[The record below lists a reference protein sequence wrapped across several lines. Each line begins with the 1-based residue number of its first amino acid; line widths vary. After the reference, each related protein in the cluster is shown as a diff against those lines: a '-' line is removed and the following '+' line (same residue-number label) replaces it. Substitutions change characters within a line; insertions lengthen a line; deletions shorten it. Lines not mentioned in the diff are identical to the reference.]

1 MSREFYEPAL
11 SLKTNYGWD
20 NKEWARRTGIVQ
32 RMLESVE
39 RGDFPDDEEVRDML
53 VSATKDGRKVKTG
66 HLLHFKSPVVIGACL
81 HKGGSGKTTCLV
93 NIADDLSSRGY
104 NVLFIDS
111 DGQMNATSTLL
122 PGEAK
127 PAYNLFSA
135 LSSEADIRG
144 FIQDTKYD
152 RLDIVPGS
160 TRMGSAE
167 AVLNSQSPHGITPDM
182 VFKTILAE
190 AIRENYYDFILVDM
204 DKMVGTLN
212 RSILTGC
219 THMLVVSE
227 CASYSSDGISD
238 VVSFYSQVKASS
250 NPDLTFLGIVLNK
263 VVPRKKIVKVM
274 MENLDEVFPEKR
286 FSTYIRMD
294 ANVEQSQWEGQTLR
308 EYNPRC
314 NAWKDISAVT
324 DELVERVKPLAI

>member
-1 MSREFYEPAL
+1 MSKDFYNPAL
-11 SLKTNYGWD
+11 ALKDQYGWD
-20 NKEWARRTGIVQ
+20 TKEWARRTGIVQ
-32 RMLESVE
+32 RILESVE
-39 RGDFPDDEEVRDML
+39 NGKYPDDEEILDML
-53 VSATKDGRKVKTG
+53 VSATKDGRKVKTSN
-66 HLLHFKSPVVIGACL
+66 LLRFKAPVVIGACL

-93 NIADDLSSRGY
+93 NIADDLSNRGY

-122 PGEAK
+122 PGETK

-135 LSSEADIRG
+135 ISSEADIRG
-144 FIQDTKYD
+144 FIQETEHE

-190 AIRENYYDFILVDM
+190 AIEENYYDFILVDM

-238 VVSFYSQVKASS
+238 VYSFYNQVKATS
-250 NPDLTFLGIVLNK
+250 NPDLSFLGILLNK
-263 VVPRKKIVKVM
+263 VVPRKKVVKVM
-274 MENLDEVFPEKR
+274 MENLDEIFPGKR
-286 FSTYIRMD
+286 FNTYIRMD

-308 EYNPRC
+308 EYNSRS

-324 DELVERVKPLAI
+324 DELIERVKPLAV